1 MGRGSKEFS
10 NNGTGRDMNLFDQFE
25 KGKELIRN
33 GKTLGKN
40 VKTLEEQ
47 VNGLEEILKRDIEQ
61 MKLSEIENRDIAIQ
75 IYSEVLCCNLW
86 LCSNNGMAAQIR
98 RDDPEVV
105 TYTVDELRELLH
117 LNPNPDDLLAI
128 HNAKSV
134 FLGSRVIE
142 SNLKKKNEEKK
153 IEYPT

>member
-1 MGRGSKEFS
+1 
-10 NNGTGRDMNLFDQFE
+10 MNLIEQIQIGE
-25 KGKELIRN
+25 ELIRKCKSQGKKFKSLETN
-33 GKTLGKN
+33 VQGLKKTLH
-40 VKTLEEQ
+40 
-47 VNGLEEILKRDIEQ
+47 RDIER
-61 MKLSEIENRDIAIQ
+61 MKLSELKDRDIAIQ

-142 SNLKKKNEEKK
+142 SNLKKKNEGKEN
-153 IEYPT
+153 